1 MSQMPAKGNSVLIAT
16 MVGLFAIAVVGGL
29 LIGKKRSTLKT
40 LSTEQSSSRGPFLYQ
55 GMCASC
61 HGTEGRGDGV
71 SAQNLKSAPRDF
83 SLRPWKT
90 LIDLPSIKKVIVKGI
105 PGTVMPGIKNALT
118 EPDLDALAK
127 HVLKLADQNLSP
139 SMKVVSTTDQIAIDA
154 GFVLVANNPAPLLQL
169 EDEQGNK
176 LKLSDYKDKTVMLH
190 FWGVQ
195 CPHCLKEMQS
205 LLKLEKSFQGKSFVV
220 LHVCTD
226 EEDAKVAQ
234 QIASKYAPGI
244 KVVVETS
251 GIGLARYEVQTLP
264 AFWLI
269 GKEGRTIAR
278 STGARDWASKPC
290 RIFIESLIPN

>member
-1 MSQMPAKGNSVLIAT
+1 
-16 MVGLFAIAVVGGL
+16 
-29 LIGKKRSTLKT
+29 
-40 LSTEQSSSRGPFLYQ
+40 
-55 GMCASC
+55 
-61 HGTEGRGDGV
+61 
-71 SAQNLKSAPRDF
+71 
-83 SLRPWKT
+83 
-90 LIDLPSIKKVIVKGI
+90 VIVEGI

-234 QIASKYAPGI
+234 QIASKYASGI

-290 RIFIESLIPN
+290 RIFIESLTPN

>member
-16 MVGLFAIAVVGGL
+16 MVGLFAIAVIGGL

-90 LIDLPSIKKVIVKGI
+90 LIDLPSIKKVIVEGI

-234 QIASKYAPGI
+234 QIASKYASGI

>member
-1 MSQMPAKGNSVLIAT
+1 MSQMPAKGSSVLIAT

-29 LIGKKRSTLKT
+29 LIGKRSTPKNPT
-40 LSTEQSSSRGPFLYQ
+40 LEQSSSRGPFLYQ

-61 HGTEGRGDGV
+61 HGPEGRGDGV

-90 LIDLPSIKKVIVKGI
+90 LIDLPSIKKVIVDGI
-105 PGTVMPGIKNALT
+105 PGTVMPGIKNALA

-127 HVLKLADQNLSP
+127 HVLKLADQNPSP
-139 SMKVVSTTDQIAIDA
+139 TMKVFSKTDQLAIDA
-154 GFVLVANNPAPLLQL
+154 GFVLVANSSAPLLQL

-176 LKLSDYKDKTVMLH
+176 SKLSDYKDKTVMLH

-205 LLKLEKSFQGKSFVV
+205 LLELEKSFQEKSFVM

-226 EEDAKVAQ
+226 EDDAKVAQ
-234 QIASKYAPGI
+234 QIASKYALGI
-244 KVVVETS
+244 KIVIETS
-251 GIGLARYEVQTLP
+251 GIGLARYEVQSLP

-269 GKEGRTIAR
+269 GSGGRTLAR
-278 STGARDWASKPC
+278 SVGTKDWASSSCKS
-290 RIFIESLIPN
+290 FIANQILK

>member
-1 MSQMPAKGNSVLIAT
+1 
-16 MVGLFAIAVVGGL
+16 
-29 LIGKKRSTLKT
+29 
-40 LSTEQSSSRGPFLYQ
+40 
-55 GMCASC
+55 
-61 HGTEGRGDGV
+61 
-71 SAQNLKSAPRDF
+71 
-83 SLRPWKT
+83 
-90 LIDLPSIKKVIVKGI
+90 
-105 PGTVMPGIKNALT
+105 MPGIKNALA

-127 HVLKLADQNLSP
+127 HVLKLADQNPSP
-139 SMKVVSTTDQIAIDA
+139 TMKVFSKTDQLAVDA
-154 GFVLVANNPAPLLQL
+154 GFVLVANSPAPLLQL

-176 LKLSDYKDKTVMLH
+176 SKLSDYKDKTVMLH

-205 LLKLEKSFQGKSFVV
+205 LLELEKSFHGKSFVV

-244 KVVVETS
+244 KIFVETS

-269 GKEGRTIAR
+269 GGGGRTLAR
-278 STGARDWASKPC
+278 STGAKDWASNAC
-290 RIFIESLIPN
+290 LTFIESLIPN

>member
-1 MSQMPAKGNSVLIAT
+1 MSQMPVKGNSVLIAT

-29 LIGKKRSTLKT
+29 LIGKKRSTSET
-40 LSTEQSSSRGPFLYQ
+40 QTVAQSSSRGQFLYQ

-61 HGTEGRGDGV
+61 HGSEGRGDGV

-90 LIDLPSIKKVIVKGI
+90 LIDLPSIKKVIVEGI
-105 PGTVMPGIKNALT
+105 PGTVMPGIKNALSG
-118 EPDLDALAK
+118 PDLDALAN
-127 HVLKLADQNLSP
+127 HVLKLADQNAS
-139 SMKVVSTTDQIAIDA
+139 STIKVFSKTDRLASDA
-154 GFVLVANNPAPLLQL
+154 GFVLVANSAAPLLQL

-176 LKLSDYKDKTVMLH
+176 SKLSNYKDKTAMLH

-205 LLKLEKSFQGKSFVV
+205 LLEVEKSFQGKSFVM

-226 EEDAKVAQ
+226 EDDAKVAQ

-244 KVVVETS
+244 KIVVETS

-269 GKEGRTIAR
+269 GGGGRTLAR
-278 STGARDWASKPC
+278 STGARDWASNAC
-290 RIFIESLIPN
+290 LTFIESLIPN

>member
-1 MSQMPAKGNSVLIAT
+1 MSQLPAKGNSVLITT
-16 MVGLFAIAVVGGL
+16 MVGLFAIAVLGGL
-29 LIGKKRSTLKT
+29 LIGKKRSTSET
-40 LSTEQSSSRGPFLYQ
+40 QTVAQPDSRGQFLYQ

-61 HGTEGRGDGV
+61 HGSEGRGDGV
-71 SAQNLKSAPRDF
+71 SAENLKSAPRDF

-90 LIDLPSIKKVIVKGI
+90 LIDLPSIKKVIVEGI
-105 PGTVMPGIKNALT
+105 PGTVMPGMKNALA
-118 EPDLDALAK
+118 EPDLDSLAN
-127 HVLKLADQNLSP
+127 HVLKLADQNPSP
-139 SMKVVSTTDQIAIDA
+139 TMKVFSKTDRLASDA
-154 GFVLVANNPAPLLQL
+154 GFVLVTNSPAPLLQL

-176 LKLSDYKDKTVMLH
+176 SKLSDYKDKTVMLH

-205 LLKLEKSFQGKSFVV
+205 LLEVEKSFQGKSFVV

-244 KVVVETS
+244 KIVVETS

-264 AFWLI
+264 AFWLVGI
-269 GKEGRTIAR
+269 EGRTLAR
-278 STGARDWASKPC
+278 STGARDWASNPC
-290 RIFIESLIPN
+290 LTFIESLIPN

>member
-16 MVGLFAIAVVGGL
+16 MVGLFAIAVAGGL
-29 LIGKKRSTLKT
+29 LIGKRSTPKNPT
-40 LSTEQSSSRGPFLYQ
+40 SEQSASRGPFLYQ

-61 HGTEGRGDGV
+61 HGSEGRGDGV

-90 LIDLPSIKKVIVKGI
+90 LVDLPSIKKVIVDGI
-105 PGTVMPGIKNALT
+105 PGTVMPGIKNALA
-118 EPDLDALAK
+118 EPALDALAK
-127 HVLKLADQNLSP
+127 HVLKLADQNP
-139 SMKVVSTTDQIAIDA
+139 SLTMKVFSKTDQLAVDA
-154 GFVLVANNPAPLLQL
+154 GFVLVANSPAPLLQL

-205 LLKLEKSFQGKSFVV
+205 LLELEKSFQGKSFVV

-244 KVVVETS
+244 KIVVETS

-269 GKEGRTIAR
+269 GGGGRTLAR
-278 STGARDWASKPC
+278 STGAKDWASSYCKN
-290 RIFIESLIPN
+290 FIESLIPN

>member
-1 MSQMPAKGNSVLIAT
+1 
-16 MVGLFAIAVVGGL
+16 
-29 LIGKKRSTLKT
+29 
-40 LSTEQSSSRGPFLYQ
+40 
-55 GMCASC
+55 MCASC
-61 HGTEGRGDGV
+61 HGSEGRGDGV

-90 LIDLPSIKKVIVKGI
+90 LIDLPSIKKVIVEGI

-118 EPDLDALAK
+118 EPDLEALAK
-127 HVLKLADQNLSP
+127 HVLKLADLNPSP
-139 SMKVVSTTDQIAIDA
+139 TMKVFSKTDQLAVDA
-154 GFVLVANNPAPLLQL
+154 GFVLIKNNPAPLLQL
-169 EDEQGNK
+169 EDEQGNNS
-176 LKLSDYKDKTVMLH
+176 KLSDYKDKTVMLH

-205 LLKLEKSFQGKSFVV
+205 LLEVEKSFQGKSFVV

-244 KVVVETS
+244 KIVVETS

-269 GKEGRTIAR
+269 GGGGRTLAR
-278 STGARDWASKPC
+278 STGAKDWASNAC
-290 RIFIESLIPN
+290 LSFIESLIPN

>member
-16 MVGLFAIAVVGGL
+16 MVGLFAIAVIGGL
-29 LIGKKRSTLKT
+29 LIGKKRGTPKT
-40 LSTEQSSSRGPFLYQ
+40 PIPEQTASRGPFLYQ

-61 HGTEGRGDGV
+61 HGSEGRGDGV

-90 LIDLPSIKKVIVKGI
+90 PIDLPSIKKVIVEGI
-105 PGTVMPGIKNALT
+105 PGTVMPGIKNILT
-118 EPDLDALAK
+118 EIDLDALAK
-127 HVLKLADQNLSP
+127 HVLKLADQNPSP
-139 SMKVVSTTDQIAIDA
+139 SMKVVSATDQLAIDA
-154 GFVLVANNPAPLLQL
+154 GFVLVTNNPAPLLQL

-176 LKLSDYKDKTVMLH
+176 VKLSDYKNKTVMLH

-205 LLKLEKSFQGKSFVV
+205 LLELEKSFQRKSFVM

-244 KVVVETS
+244 KIVVETS

-269 GKEGRTIAR
+269 GGGGLTLAR
-278 STGARDWASKPC
+278 STGAKDWASSSCKN
-290 RIFIESLIPN
+290 FIESLIPN

>member
-1 MSQMPAKGNSVLIAT
+1 MSHMPAKGNSVLIAT
-16 MVGLFAIAVVGGL
+16 MVGLFAIAVAGGL
-29 LIGKKRSTLKT
+29 LIGKRSTPKNPT
-40 LSTEQSSSRGPFLYQ
+40 PEQSSSRGPFLYQ

-61 HGTEGRGDGV
+61 HGSEGRGDGV

-90 LIDLPSIKKVIVKGI
+90 LIDLPSIKKVIVEGI

-234 QIASKYAPGI
+234 QIASKYASGI

-290 RIFIESLIPN
+290 RIFIESLTPN